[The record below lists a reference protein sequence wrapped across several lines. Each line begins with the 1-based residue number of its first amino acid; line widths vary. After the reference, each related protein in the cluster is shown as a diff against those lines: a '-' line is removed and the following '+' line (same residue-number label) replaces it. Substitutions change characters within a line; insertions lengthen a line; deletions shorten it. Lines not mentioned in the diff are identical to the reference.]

1 MKAVC
6 LRKINLNLKL
16 SQGGTHDCW
25 QHPADDNLCVKTAR
39 LDKFKS
45 RTRGLYDFL
54 YFLRHLKFKTSLEDV
69 IQDMSREIK
78 IYKIINKLLPGR
90 VAKIYNLVETDK
102 GPGLVCELVRDF
114 DGIASPDLY
123 KYFKSWQDTQKLL
136 TGLNWISKRI
146 IMRDLFFLDF
156 NRGNFAAKTLSDN
169 KIIIILIDIKSLNRT
184 GFQGFLHLERIL
196 SPLAR
201 IIMYRRLKRLYK
213 SLNLEFKL
221 NNLCRKK
228 FLSNFIVKIR
238 I

>member
-1 MKAVC
+1 VS
-6 LRKINLNLKL
+6 LSKINLNIKI
-16 SQGGTHDCW
+16 SQGGTHDCYL
-25 QHPADDNLCVKTAR
+25 HPADDNLCVKTAR
-39 LDKFKS
+39 LDKFTS
-45 RTRGLYDFL
+45 RTRGLDNFL

-102 GPGLVCELVRDF
+102 GPGLECELVRDF
-114 DGIASPDLY
+114 DGSASPDLY
-123 KYFKSWQDTQKLL
+123 KYFKSGHDPQKLL
-136 TGLNWISKRI
+136 KGLDWIAKRI

-169 KIIIILIDIKSLNRT
+169 KIIIIIIDLKSLNRT

-228 FLSNFIVKIR
+228 FLSNLIVKIR